1 MKLLSVIVPVYNEEK
16 MVPRTAAV
24 ISDILD
30 KAKIDYEIIF
40 VNDGSKDMSW
50 PAIAKECDANPKVVG
65 KKPQCLPG
73 LKMREGGAQ

>member
-50 PAIAKECDANPKVVG
+50 PAIAKE
-65 KKPQCLPG
+65 
-73 LKMREGGAQ
+73 